1 MSEMPMYGEIYKEG
15 AACLAEAEI
24 DEAELDARL
33 LLEFVCGTDRNTLL
47 AHGDREVTAEEYE
60 KYRELIDKR
69 AAHVPL
75 QHLTG
80 EQDFMG
86 LTFLVNREV
95 LVPRQDTEVLVEEA
109 MKHLHDGMRI
119 LDLCT
124 GSGCIL
130 LSLLHYSNDCEGVGT
145 DLSPQALAVA
155 RKNYERLREARPD
168 MKARFLEGDLF
179 AALEN
184 RAAVKKAVQSEKGK
198 VSEREK
204 AADSGMDIGDCDA
217 GSLRERFDMI
227 VSNPPYIETGVIDTL
242 MPEVREHEPLMALN
256 GGADGL
262 AFYRRIVKQA
272 GAYLSG
278 GGMLF
283 FEIGCEQAEAVCGLM
298 AEAGFC
304 EIQVVKD
311 FAGLNRVV
319 FGSYIGRKKSDRKI
333 MLMH

>member
-1 MSEMPMYGEIYKEG
+1 MGDQNMSDSPTYGEIYQEG
-15 AACLAEAEI
+15 AARLQEAGIE
-24 DEAELDARL
+24 EAALDARL
-33 LLEFVCGTDRNTLL
+33 LLEFVCKTDRNTLL
-47 AHGDREVTAEEYE
+47 AHGDREVSAEEGDR
-60 KYRELIDKR
+60 YRELIGKR
-69 AAHVPL
+69 AVHMPL

-80 EQDFMG
+80 EQNFMG
-86 LTFLVNREV
+86 LTFLVNNKV

-155 RKNYERLREARPD
+155 RDNYGRLREARPD

-179 AALEN
+179 AALASEEEQEADGKN
-184 RAAVKKAVQSEKGK
+184 DGRA
-198 VSEREK
+198 
-204 AADSGMDIGDCDA
+204 
-217 GSLRERFDMI
+217 LFDMI
-227 VSNPPYIETGVIDTL
+227 ISNPPYIETGVIDTL

-262 AFYRRIVKQA
+262 AFYRRIVEQA
-272 GAYLSG
+272 GAHLNG

-304 EIQVVKD
+304 QIQVVKD
-311 FAGLNRVV
+311 FAGLDRVV
-319 FGSYIGRKKSDRKI
+319 FGSYIVRKVK
-333 MLMH
+333 